1 MHKLIAFLV
10 LVATVCAHAA
20 AEPPSH
26 EFILNDRPV
35 IQDLDIQP
43 SYGNLFKT
51 LHQQQIQPAVSSLN
65 FTGVS
70 SSDNVAVAYFMLDNI
85 HSHAKLGQILPD
97 GSKLISIDIAR
108 GIITTNKNDNFRT
121 YSLPKYD

>member
-1 MHKLIAFLV
+1 MLKRIAFLV
-10 LVATVCAHAA
+10 LVATVCSHAS
-20 AEPPSH
+20 AEPPSPK
-26 EFILNDRPV
+26 FKLNERPV
-35 IQDLDIQP
+35 IEDLNIQP
-43 SYGNLFKT
+43 SYANLFKT
-51 LHQQQIQPAVSSLN
+51 LNQQQIQTDISSLN

-70 SSDNVAVAYFMLDNI
+70 SSDDAFVAHFKLNDI

-108 GIITTNKNDNFRT
+108 GLITTNKNDIFRT